1 MTSAAPAMQ
10 CTMELFGMARLAAGR
25 VAVTLAVPRGAT
37 LADALAALALACPT
51 LLGKAIAENGAALLP
66 GHVLNLDGRSFVD
79 DLSQPVRPGERILLL
94 SDQAGG

>member
-1 MTSAAPAMQ
+1 MTSTAPALQ
-10 CTMELFGMARLAAGR
+10 CTVELFGVARLAAGR

-37 LADALAALALACPT
+37 LADALAALAQACPT
-51 LLGKAIAENGAALLP
+51 LVGKAIAADGVALLP
-66 GHVLNLDGRSFVD
+66 GHVLNLDGRTFVD